1 MLTFNYVP
9 PEVALEFRLYG
20 KYITFLRRHPI
31 HAIRILWGII
41 IPPHEGFMVSSAWQG
56 YRNNIFVCSRGTSKS
71 FTIGSLFPP
80 TKSLLYRSTAT
91 LVASASKFR
100 GGKLVLM
107 DSARPLK
114 GSLKSQKIGN
124 KWGKGSLSHKTVL
137 IKKDPD
143 MWHMDYTSN
152 SSIFTIPTNNEESVR
167 GIRANILIVDER
179 NIFDGVLIHKV
190 YEPFLVVGSDF
201 ENPAEGSQGNQ
212 FFSVGTI
219 DYTYRDWYKEILS
232 VQEIAKLEYEI
243 QMALKDQNWPL
254 YDQLMEQHGK
264 RVDNA
269 SVSIIRYDYTDL
281 LIPTIIGKYKI
292 NYPGAV
298 RGKQIKYDDRQNCD
312 LIYTY
317 PVEKKQLEDPLDEG
331 LVDRETWEAE
341 HRNMFIRADGNV
353 YPWDLIENVTG
364 PIFTLTEERKRSWDS
379 EEEGLRYLPPILYNC
394 TDPCVLGVDTAR
406 SQDFSAFVIIRMG
419 SMPNEFFNDIS
430 KDYNLKTHHGPSAFS
445 NVIWAEQHQQMT
457 IKEVAN
463 KIRELRTR
471 YNIVATRNCPGIAM
485 DARGGGVNVRDELVN
500 PSADMDTETGLPVLG
515 WKPPQRIFDPDDKD
529 DRLGVELL
537 ADPNA
542 WFGLRLLYTSD
553 ITNQEY
559 VGFSKAQMQNSKL
572 YIGNSKSAR
581 ILRDPTTQMY
591 AGLLGL
597 DVLKHQLLR
606 VQAVSSP
613 SGKSIQYIM
622 PGDPTKIENKRD
634 MLFAFLYACYAMRE
648 WVTQQLRR
656 ETSVPIAYGEAF
668 YIGGF
673 K

>member
-1 MLTFNYVP
+1 
-9 PEVALEFRLYG
+9 
-20 KYITFLRRHPI
+20 
-31 HAIRILWGII
+31 
-41 IPPHEGFMVSSAWQG
+41 MVSAAWQG
-56 YRNNIFVCSRGTSKS
+56 YRNNIYVCSRGTSKS

-107 DSARPLK
+107 DSARLLK

-124 KWGKGSLSHKTVL
+124 NWGASSLYHKTVL

-152 SSIFTIPTNNEESVR
+152 SSVYTIPTNNEESAR

-179 NIFDGVLIHKV
+179 NTFDGELIHKV

-212 FFSVGTI
+212 FFNVGTI
-219 DYTYRDWYKEILS
+219 DYTYRDWHKEIAS
-232 VQEIAKLEYEI
+232 SQDIAKLEYEI
-243 QMALKDQNWPL
+243 QMALRDQNWPL
-254 YDQLMEQHGK
+254 YDQLMEQHGQ
-264 RVDNA
+264 RINNA

-281 LIPTIIGKYKI
+281 LIPTRIGKYKV
-292 NYPGAV
+292 NYPGAKQ
-298 RGKQIKYDDRQNCD
+298 GKQIKHDDRLDCD

-317 PVEKKQLEDPLDEG
+317 PVEKKQLEDPLYEG

-353 YPWDLIENVTG
+353 FPYDLIERITG
-364 PIFTLTEERKRSWDS
+364 PIFTAAEERKRGWDS
-379 EEEGLRYLPPILYNC
+379 EEEGIRYLPPVLYEC
-394 TDPCVLGVDTAR
+394 SDPCVLGVDTAR

-419 SMPNEFFNDIS
+419 GMPNEFFGEIAEEY
-430 KDYNLKTHHGPSAFS
+430 KLKTHLGPSAFN

-457 IKEVAN
+457 IKDIAN
-463 KIRELRTR
+463 KIRELRAR

-485 DARGGGVNVRDELVN
+485 DARGGGVIVRDELVN
-500 PSADMDTETGLPVLG
+500 PSVPLDSETGLPIEG
-515 WKPPQRIFDPDDKD
+515 WEPPQKIFDPEDKD
-529 DRLGVELL
+529 ERLGVSLL

-542 WFGLRLLYTSD
+542 WFGLRLLYTNE
-553 ITNQEY
+553 IMNQEF
-559 VGFSKAQMQNSKL
+559 VGFAKAQMQNSKL
-572 YIGNSKSAR
+572 YIGSSKSAKT
-581 ILRDPTTQMY
+581 LRDPTNKMY
-591 AGLLGL
+591 AGLVGV

-606 VQAVSSP
+606 IQAIVSP

-634 MLFAFLYACYAMRE
+634 LMFAFLYAGYALRE

-656 ETSVPIAYGEAF
+656 EVTVPIAYGEIF
-668 YIGGF
+668 SF
-673 K
+673 VR

>member
-1 MLTFNYVP
+1 M
-9 PEVALEFRLYG
+9 
-20 KYITFLRRHPI
+20 
-31 HAIRILWGII
+31 LWGIVV
-41 IPPHEGFMVSSAWQG
+41 PPHEGFMVTAAWQG
-56 YRNNIFVCSRGTSKS
+56 YRNNIYVCSRGTSKS

-107 DSARPLK
+107 DSARLLK

-124 KWGKGSLSHKTVL
+124 AWGMSSLNHKTVL

-152 SSIFTIPTNNEESVR
+152 SSIYTIPTNNEESAR
-167 GIRANILIVDER
+167 GIRANILIIDER
-179 NIFDGVLIHKV
+179 NTFDGVLIHKV

-212 FFSVGTI
+212 FFNVGTI
-219 DYTYRDWYKEILS
+219 DYTYRDWYKEIIS
-232 VQEIAKLEYEI
+232 TQDIAKLEYEI
-243 QMALKDQNWPL
+243 QTALREQNWPL
-254 YDQLMEQHGK
+254 YDQLMEMHGK
-264 RVDNA
+264 RVNGS

-281 LIPTIIGKYKI
+281 LIPTIIGKYKV

-353 YPWDLIENVTG
+353 YPYDLIETVTG
-364 PIFTLTEERKRSWDS
+364 PLFTATEERKRNWDP
-379 EEEGLRYLPPILYNC
+379 EEQGVRYLPPVLYEC
-394 TDPCVLGVDTAR
+394 SDPCVLGVDTAR

-419 SMPNEFFNDIS
+419 CLPNQFFGTIS
-430 KDYNLKTHHGPSAFS
+430 EDYLLTTHMGRSPFN

-457 IKEVAN
+457 IKDVAD
-463 KIRELRTR
+463 KIRELRGR

-485 DARGGGVNVRDELVN
+485 DARGGGAIVRDELVN
-500 PSADMDTETGLPVLG
+500 PSALLDTETGLPVAG
-515 WKPPQRIFDPDDKD
+515 WKPPQKIFDPEDKD

-542 WFGLRLLYTSD
+542 WFGLRLLYTTE
-553 ITNQEY
+553 IMNQEF
-559 VGFSKAQMQNSKL
+559 VGFSKAQMQNGKL
-572 YIGNSKSAR
+572 YIGSSKSAR
-581 ILRDPTTQMY
+581 VLRDPTTRMY
-591 AGLLGL
+591 VGLVGL

-606 VQAVSSP
+606 VQAISSP
-613 SGKSIQYIM
+613 SGKSIQYVM

-634 MLFAFLYACYAMRE
+634 MLFAFLYACYALRE
-648 WVTQQLRR
+648 WITQQLRR
-656 ETSVPIAYGEAF
+656 ETTVPIAYAEIF
-668 YIGGF
+668 HIGGF
-673 K
+673 